1 MAKSYRSLFSLMAL
15 IGFLT
20 SSILFCTHSY
30 ASELNVKLG
39 RLYTDSNTGYHKSGN
54 SYLNINFC
62 FESIFVNER
71 NVGRNCVRL
80 KSQRNSKNQQE
91 HTIIFDAPRMSVDFK
106 TVEGNRFELEYSSSD
121 DTSNF
126 LSFLKQF
133 SESQR
138 AIFGA
143 MCKQLS
149 DTPWQTKIQKKEIN

>member
-1 MAKSYRSLFSLMAL
+1 MAKSYRSLFSLMAF
-15 IGFLT
+15 IGSLT

-71 NVGRNCVRL
+71 NVGRKLRKN
-80 KSQRNSKNQQE
+80 KISRNSKNQQE

-143 MCKQLS
+143 MCSSCQIPLGKL
-149 DTPWQTKIQKKEIN
+149 KFKRKK